1 MSREEELV
9 RIVSDS
15 EKGRP
20 ARALSR
26 EEEGVRIFSDSEKG
40 RPA

>member
-20 ARALSR
+20 
-26 EEEGVRIFSDSEKG
+26 EEELVRIVSDSEKE